1 MSKTIVMVHGANCGG
16 WCFDEFRKVF
26 EARGF
31 TCHAPDL
38 IGHGA
43 EKETGRGALA
53 SVGMAD
59 YRAQM
64 TAFVK
69 ALPEKPIL
77 LGHSMGA
84 VIAQQLASDG
94 LAEKLVLA
102 SPAPRA
108 GIVPPTGPEKQLCQD
123 LMSIGPFWT
132 RSLDP
137 NFDLACH
144 YTLNLLPKD
153 EQRIVFDRFGPE
165 SGRALF
171 ETFFWMFDQ
180 SGATIVDTDAVRCPL
195 LSLSGA
201 QDNIVSLETARE
213 TASAYNQ
220 TEFWELKDHAHMLL
234 IEPGAG
240 EIAARIADWL
250 N

>member
-16 WCFDEFRKVF
+16 WCFDIFREVF
-26 EARGF
+26 QACGF

-43 EKETGRGALA
+43 DKATGKGTLA
-53 SVGMAD
+53 SVDMAD

-64 TAFVK
+64 TAFVE

-84 VIAQQLASDG
+84 VVAQQLAADG
-94 LAEKLVLA
+94 FAEKLVLA

-108 GIVPPTGPEKQLCQD
+108 GIVPPTDPEKKLCQD

-132 RSLDP
+132 RAIDP
-137 NFDLACH
+137 DFELACF

-153 EQRIVFDRFGPE
+153 EQQRVFDQFGPE

-180 SGATIVDTDAVRCPL
+180 TGATSVETDAVGCPVL
-195 LSLSGA
+195 CLSGA
-201 QDNIVSLETARE
+201 QDNIVSLETAKQ
-213 TASAYNQ
+213 TAGAYPQSA
-220 TEFWELKDHAHMLL
+220 FWKLKDHAHMLL
-234 IEPGAG
+234 IEPGA
-240 EIAARIADWL
+240 EKIAGRIADWL
-250 N
+250 S

>member
-53 SVGMAD
+53 SFGMAD

-64 TAFVK
+64 TAFVN

-108 GIVPPTGPEKQLCQD
+108 GIVPPTDPEKQLCQD

-132 RSLDP
+132 RALDP

-153 EQRIVFDRFGPE
+153 EQRTVFDRFGPE

-180 SGATIVDTDAVRCPL
+180 SGATIVDTGAVHCPL
-195 LSLSGA
+195 LCLSGA
-201 QDNIVSLETARE
+201 QDNIVSLQTAKE
-213 TASAYNQ
+213 TASAYKQ
-220 TEFWELKDHAHMLL
+220 AELWELKDHAHMLL
-234 IEPGAG
+234 IEPGA
-240 EIAARIADWL
+240 EKIAARIADWL
-250 N
+250 A

>member
-1 MSKTIVMVHGANCGG
+1 MGKTIVMVHGANCGG

-26 EARGF
+26 ATRGF

-43 EKETGRGALA
+43 DKETGRGTLA

-64 TAFVK
+64 TAFVE

-84 VIAQQLASDG
+84 VIAQQLAADG

-102 SPAPRA
+102 SPAPRT
-108 GIVPPTGPEKQLCQD
+108 GIVPPTDPEKQLCQD

-132 RSLDP
+132 RAIDP
-137 NFDLACH
+137 NFDLACY
-144 YTLNLLPKD
+144 YTLNLLPKKM
-153 EQRIVFDRFGPE
+153 QRQVFDKFGPE

-171 ETFFWMFDQ
+171 ETFFWMFDKT
-180 SGATIVDTDAVRCPL
+180 GATLVDTDKVHCPVL
-195 LSLSGA
+195 CLAGA
-201 QDNIVSLETARE
+201 QDHIVSLESMKTTA
-213 TASAYNQ
+213 AAYAQ
-220 TEFWELKDHAHMLL
+220 SHFWELKDHAHMLL
-234 IEPGAG
+234 IEPGA
-240 EIAARIADWL
+240 EDIARRIADWL
-250 N
+250 D

>member
-1 MSKTIVMVHGANCGG
+1 MGKTIVMVHGANCGG
-16 WCFDEFRKVF
+16 WCFDKFRKVF
-26 EARGF
+26 EERGF

-43 EKETGRGALA
+43 DKETGKGTLA

-64 TAFVK
+64 TAFVE

-84 VIAQQLASDG
+84 IIAQQLAADS

-102 SPAPRA
+102 SPAPLS
-108 GIVPPTGPEKQLCQD
+108 GIEPPTGPEKQLCQD

-132 RSLDP
+132 HALDP
-137 NFDLACH
+137 NFDLACF

-153 EQRIVFDRFGPE
+153 EQRGVFDRFGPE

-180 SGATIVDTDAVRCPL
+180 SGATTVDTDAVRCPVL
-195 LSLSGA
+195 CLSGA
-201 QDNIVSLETARE
+201 KDNIVSLETAKA
-213 TASAYNQ
+213 TANAYAQ
-220 TEFWELKDHAHMLL
+220 CEFWTLPDHAHMLL
-234 IEPGAG
+234 VEPGADD
-240 EIAARIADWL
+240 IAGRIADWL
-250 N
+250 A

>member
-1 MSKTIVMVHGANCGG
+1 MGKTIVMVHGANCGG

-43 EKETGRGALA
+43 EKETGRNILA

-59 YRAQM
+59 YCAQM

-108 GIVPPTGPEKQLCQD
+108 GIVPPTDPEKQLCQD

-132 RSLDP
+132 RALDP

-144 YTLNLLPKD
+144 YTLNLLPK
-153 EQRIVFDRFGPE
+153 EMQGQVFDRFGPE

-171 ETFFWMFDQ
+171 ETFFWMFDRT
-180 SGATIVDTDAVRCPL
+180 GATTVDTDAVRCPL
-195 LSLSGA
+195 LCLSGA
-201 QDNIVSLETARE
+201 QDNIVSLQTAKETAG
-213 TASAYNQ
+213 AYKQ
-220 TEFWELKDHAHMLL
+220 AELWELKDHAHMLL
-234 IEPGAG
+234 IEPGA
-240 EIAARIADWL
+240 EDIASRIADWL